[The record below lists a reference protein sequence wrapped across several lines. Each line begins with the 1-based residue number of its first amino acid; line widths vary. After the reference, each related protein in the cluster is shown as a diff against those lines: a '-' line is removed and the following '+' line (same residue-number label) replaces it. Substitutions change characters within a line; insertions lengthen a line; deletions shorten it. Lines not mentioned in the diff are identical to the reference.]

1 MTDTPDA
8 DLFRLFV
15 EQTAD
20 IVIHAD
26 REGIIRFWNPA
37 AEALFGY
44 STEEALGQT
53 LDIIIPDRF
62 RETHWDGFHHA
73 MSTGETKYT
82 AQLLPTRS
90 VTKDGTT
97 VYLEMRLSILRSDT
111 NQIQGALAII
121 RDITERR
128 AQERALRER
137 VTELESQLSSGTD
150 PS

>member
-1 MTDTPDA
+1 MTDTPDV
-8 DLFRLFV
+8 DLFRLFA
-15 EQTAD
+15 EQTSD

-26 REGIIRFWNPA
+26 REGVIRFWNTA

-44 STEEALGQT
+44 AAEEALGQT

-62 RETHWDGFHHA
+62 REAHWEGFHRA
-73 MSTGETKYT
+73 VSTGETKYE

-97 VYLEMRLSILRSDT
+97 IYLEMRLSIIRDDT
-111 NQIQGALAII
+111 KQIFGGLAII

-137 VTELESQLSSGTD
+137 VAELESQLGSGPD
-150 PS
+150 PA